1 MARVIL
7 GVRGMNTPET
17 VEKVKKT
24 LAEIDGI
31 EKVDANVDQQATV
44 VYDESSITVMDL
56 IRTLRRAGFLA
67 GME

>member
-24 LAEIDGI
+24 LSEINGI

>member
-17 VEKVKKT
+17 VNKVKKT
-24 LAEIDGI
+24 LAELDGI
-31 EKVDANVDQQATV
+31 EKVEANVDQQATV
-44 VYDESSITVMDL
+44 VYDESSVTVMDL